1 MGWQILEGWLK
12 DRAYHSWVDPKDFK
26 KKEEWEWAELNLYHN
41 AQVAKQLLE
50 DMNSLI
56 GQAEYLRKKERGEIE
71 PNKFKSF
78 WQNIVKKKGG

>member
-1 MGWQILEGWLK
+1 
-12 DRAYHSWVDPKDFK
+12 
-26 KKEEWEWAELNLYHN
+26 LNLYHN